1 MVIGNC
7 FLVAN
12 LDYGWMEIFIKAGH
26 NRVAHTEMNHWRPE
40 KIS

>member
-1 MVIGNC
+1 MVIVNC

-12 LDYGWMEIFIKAGH
+12 LDYGWMEICIKAGH